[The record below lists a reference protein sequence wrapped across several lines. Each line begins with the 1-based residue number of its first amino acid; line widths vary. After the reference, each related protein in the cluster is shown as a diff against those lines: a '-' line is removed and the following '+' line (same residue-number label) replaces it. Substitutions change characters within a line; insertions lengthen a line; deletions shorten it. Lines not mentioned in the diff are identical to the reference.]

1 MVAFSFFI
9 FFAYLCEK
17 ISNKMKYY
25 VIAGE
30 PSGDL
35 HGGKL
40 MRGIAKCD
48 SNAEFRFCG
57 GDLMAHTGGEQNMLY
72 HYTQMSFFGFVQV
85 AKNLRTIF
93 QQMDNVKTDIATFSP
108 DVIILIDYPAF
119 NLRIAK
125 WAKSR
130 GIKVY
135 YYIAPKVWAW
145 KERRVKSLRRYVD
158 RLYTIFPFETEYFR
172 GHGIEPIFCGNPL
185 VDDIAERSTTFAPR
199 DRFLTDT
206 GLEDKPIVAL
216 LAGSRISE
224 INANLSD
231 MVNIARRFPEYQFVV
246 TAVKWIDRAIYER
259 ITEGVTNVKIVVDR
273 TQECLA
279 MADAAIVC
287 SGTAT
292 LETALMRIPE
302 VVLYHIPWLYEKL
315 KPYFLRIP
323 YISLVNINLGREAV
337 RELVKARL
345 DVDEACEELR
355 SILPGGSKRER
366 MLADFEELSTMIG
379 GEGASDR
386 FAEDIVN
393 TLR

>member
-1 MVAFSFFI
+1 MR
-9 FFAYLCEK
+9 
-17 ISNKMKYY
+17 YY

-40 MRGIAKCD
+40 MRGIAKYD
-48 SNAEFRFCG
+48 AQAEFRFCG
-57 GDLMAHTGGEQNMLY
+57 GDMMAHTGGEHNMLY

-93 QQMDNVKTDIATFSP
+93 EQMDNVKADIERFQP

-130 GIKVY
+130 GIRVY

-145 KERRVKSLRRYVD
+145 KERRVKSLRKYVD

-185 VDDIAERSTTFAPR
+185 VDDITERRATFASR
-199 DRFLTDT
+199 DKFLSDNN
-206 GLEDKPIVAL
+206 LEDKPIVAL
-216 LAGSRISE
+216 LAGSRVSE

-231 MVNIARRFPEYQFVV
+231 MVAIARRFPEYQFVV
-246 TAVKWIDRAIYER
+246 TAVKWIDIAIYEK
-259 ITEGVTNVKIVVDR
+259 ITEGATNVKIVVDR
-273 TQECLA
+273 TQESLA

-302 VVLYHIPWLYEKL
+302 AVLYHVPWLYEKL

-345 DVDEACEELR
+345 NIDEAEEELR

-386 FAEDIVN
+386 FAQDIVK

>member
-1 MVAFSFFI
+1 
-9 FFAYLCEK
+9 
-17 ISNKMKYY
+17 MKYY

-40 MRGIAKCD
+40 MRGIAKYD
-48 SNAEFRFCG
+48 AKAEFRFCG
-57 GDLMAHTGGEQNMLY
+57 GDLMARTAGEGSMLY

-93 QQMDNVKTDIATFSP
+93 EQMDNVKADIESFQP

-130 GIKVY
+130 GIRVY

-158 RLYTIFPFETEYFR
+158 RLYTIFPFETDYFR
-172 GHGIEPIFCGNPL
+172 GHGIEPVFCGNPL
-185 VDDIAERSTTFAPR
+185 VDDIAERRATLPTREA
-199 DRFLTDT
+199 FLKEN
-206 GLEDKPIVAL
+206 GLEDRSIVAL
-216 LAGSRISE
+216 LAGSRLSE

-231 MVNIARRFPEYQFVV
+231 MVAIARRFPDYQFVV
-246 TAVKWIDRAIYER
+246 TAVKWLDISHYEH
-259 ITEGVTNVKIVVDR
+259 ITAGVENVKIVVDR
-273 TQECLA
+273 TQETLA

-302 VVLYHIPWLYEKL
+302 VVLYHVPWLYEKL

-323 YISLVNINLGREAV
+323 YISLVNINLRREAV

-345 DVDEACEELR
+345 DVEEAAKELR
-355 SILPGGSKRER
+355 SILPGGSERER
-366 MLADFEELSTMIG
+366 MLADFETLSTMIG
-379 GEGASDR
+379 KEGASDR

-393 TLR
+393 TLQ

>member
-1 MVAFSFFI
+1 
-9 FFAYLCEK
+9 
-17 ISNKMKYY
+17 MKYY

-40 MRGIAKCD
+40 MRGITKYDAE
-48 SNAEFRFCG
+48 AEFRFCG
-57 GDLMAHTGGEQNMLY
+57 GDLMARTAGERSMLY

-93 QQMDNVKTDIATFSP
+93 EQMDNVKADIERFQP

-130 GIKVY
+130 GIRVY

-185 VDDIAERSTTFAPR
+185 VDDIAERRATLPTREA
-199 DRFLTDT
+199 FLKEN
-206 GLEDKPIVAL
+206 GLEDRSIVAL
-216 LAGSRISE
+216 LAGSRLSE

-231 MVNIARRFPEYQFVV
+231 MVAIARRFPDYQFVV
-246 TAVKWIDRAIYER
+246 TAVKWLDISHYER
-259 ITEGVTNVKIVVDR
+259 ITAGVDNVKIVVDR
-273 TQECLA
+273 TQETLA

-302 VVLYHIPWLYEKL
+302 VVLYHVPWLYEKL

-323 YISLVNINLGREAV
+323 YISLVNINLRRESV

-345 DVDEACEELR
+345 NVEEAEKELR
-355 SILPGGSKRER
+355 SILPGGSERER
-366 MLADFEELSTMIG
+366 MLTDFEELSTMIG
-379 GEGASDR
+379 KEGASDR

>member
-1 MVAFSFFI
+1 MR
-9 FFAYLCEK
+9 
-17 ISNKMKYY
+17 YY

-40 MRGIAKCD
+40 MRGIATFD
-48 SNAEFRFCG
+48 TEARFRFSG
-57 GDLMAHTGGEQNMLY
+57 GDFMAEVGGKENMLY
-72 HYTQMSFFGFVQV
+72 HYKEMSFFGFVQV

-93 QQMDNVKTDIATFSP
+93 RQMDDVKSDILEFNP

-119 NLRIAK
+119 NIRIAK

-158 RLYTIFPFETEYFR
+158 RLYTIFPFESEYFR
-172 GHGIEPIFCGNPL
+172 GHGIEPHFFGNPL
-185 VDDIAERSTTFAPR
+185 VDDIAERRATLPSR
-199 DRFLTDT
+199 EEFLIEA
-206 GLEDKPIVAL
+206 GLDNRPIVAL
-216 LAGSRISE
+216 LAGSRVSE
-224 INANLSD
+224 IRANLPD
-231 MVNIARRFPEYQFVV
+231 MVAISRRFSEYQFVV
-246 TAVKWIDRAIYER
+246 TAVPWIDKSIYDEIIAGSEVR
-259 ITEGVTNVKIVVDR
+259 YISNR
-273 TQECLA
+273 TQQTLA
-279 MADAAIVC
+279 MSEAAIVT

-292 LETALMRIPE
+292 LETALMGIPE
-302 VVLYHIPWLYEKL
+302 VVMYHVPWLYEKL

-337 RELVKARL
+337 KELVRAKL
-345 DVDEACEELR
+345 NISEAEEELR
-355 SILPGGSKRER
+355 VILKGGKERER
-366 MLADFEELSTMIG
+366 MLNDFDELRRMIG
-379 GEGASDR
+379 SEGASHR

-393 TLR
+393 SLRQK